1 MNSDLSLAALGRA
14 SSKFLH
20 RYHIILFVVI
30 VFGGLAVITFLLNAT
45 ISKASEAAP
54 LMAST
59 KRPSKKSSNSK
70 PPANP
75 TKAPANYR
83 LARVTHLLSN
93 IFYSRSGAF
102 CGAMLYYTHDTARIC
117 TRQLSCHE
125 LTNGRQSWQPYPAA
139 C

>member
-20 RYHIILFVVI
+20 RYHIILFVI
-30 VFGGLAVITFLLNAT
+30 IAFGGLAVTTFLLNTT

-54 LMAST
+54 PQPT
-59 KRPSKKSSNSK
+59 NGIDQTTIKKSSNSK

-83 LARVTHLLSN
+83 LARVTHLLSS
-93 IFYSRSGAF
+93 IFYSCSGAF
-102 CGAMLYYTHDTARIC
+102 CGAMLYYTYDTARIC
-117 TRQLSCHE
+117 TRQLSCDE
-125 LTNGRQSWQPYPAA
+125 LTNGR
-139 C
+139 